1 MLEVCEAPSWREM
14 VFWAEDGAVP
24 DLLENMDCDDIQELN
39 ELAKHLKCRENSG
52 ELSKLKAVILAT
64 DCHDVGTAI
73 QISENLDDYLFEP
86 DQRNP
91 EEVASEELRLIV
103 DEQSLSILKKHV
115 SLYNYGL
122 DVMAANNAVLTPYG
136 LVQRRDGNELLQAQ
150 EPPSERN
157 GMEMIQ

>member
-1 MLEVCEAPSWREM
+1 M
-14 VFWAEDGAVP
+14 
-24 DLLENMDCDDIQELN
+24 
-39 ELAKHLKCRENSG
+39 
-52 ELSKLKAVILAT
+52 
-64 DCHDVGTAI
+64 
-73 QISENLDDYLFEP
+73 SEPLFRSLFEP

-136 LVQRRDGNELLQAQ
+136 LVQRRDGNELLQSQ
-150 EPPSERN
+150 EHPSERS
-157 GMEMIQ
+157 GMEMMQ